1 MDHHVAT
8 DGTSFIA
15 QSMML
20 FGLTAL
26 DVTIQAQVVN
36 LMKDIQEELDMTD
49 EIFANPIHPYTKSLL
64 SAIPHPNPRFEK
76 TRVALSYDKEK
87 EGVDYTKGHLHSL
100 SDTHQILATDEE
112 FEKWMKDAGKI

>member
-1 MDHHVAT
+1 
-8 DGTSFIA
+8 
-15 QSMML
+15 MML

-49 EIFANPIHPYTKSLL
+49 E
-64 SAIPHPNPRFEK
+64 
-76 TRVALSYDKEK
+76 
-87 EGVDYTKGHLHSL
+87 
-100 SDTHQILATDEE
+100 E

>member
-1 MDHHVAT
+1 MDHHVAI

-20 FGLTAL
+20 FVLTAQ

-49 EIFANPIHPYTKSLL
+49 E
-64 SAIPHPNPRFEK
+64 
-76 TRVALSYDKEK
+76 
-87 EGVDYTKGHLHSL
+87 
-100 SDTHQILATDEE
+100 E
-112 FEKWMKDAGKI
+112 FEKWMKDAGKIQLICY

>member
-64 SAIPHPNPRFEK
+64 SAIPHTNPRFEK
-76 TRVALSYDKEK
+76 TRVALSYDKE
-87 EGVDYTKGHLHSL
+87 DR
-100 SDTHQILATDEE
+100 
-112 FEKWMKDAGKI
+112 

>member
-15 QSMML
+15 QSMLL

-49 EIFANPIHPYTKSLL
+49 E
-64 SAIPHPNPRFEK
+64 
-76 TRVALSYDKEK
+76 
-87 EGVDYTKGHLHSL
+87 
-100 SDTHQILATDEE
+100 E
-112 FEKWMKDAGKI
+112 FEKWMKDARKI

>member
-20 FGLTAL
+20 FGLTAQ

-49 EIFANPIHPYTKSLL
+49 E
-64 SAIPHPNPRFEK
+64 
-76 TRVALSYDKEK
+76 
-87 EGVDYTKGHLHSL
+87 
-100 SDTHQILATDEE
+100 E
-112 FEKWMKDAGKI
+112 FEKWMKDAGKIQLICY

>member
-20 FGLTAL
+20 FGLTAQ

-36 LMKDIQEELDMTD
+36 LMKDIQEEIDMTD
-49 EIFANPIHPYTKSLL
+49 EIFANPIHPYTRSLL
-64 SAIPHPNPRFEK
+64 SAIPHPNHRFEK
-76 TRVALSYDKEK
+76 TIVALSYDKE
-87 EGVDYTKGHLHSL
+87 DR
-100 SDTHQILATDEE
+100 
-112 FEKWMKDAGKI
+112 